1 MEEQKR
7 MVAELDE
14 AFSSLSKAISNTERN
29 YNNSQDIFISCLEK
43 IFTENKSYWIEGKL
57 KEIGITQTGTT
68 PKTSEKVNY
77 GNYIPFIKPAD
88 VDFSGIGD
96 IRYENEGL
104 SEIGLK
110 KGRKMESGSIL
121 MVCIGATIG
130 KVGFATQPVSS
141 NQQINALTVKKEHY
155 PKFFYYAMTSNDFQN
170 KVLSE
175 GKGAQATLP
184 IINKTKWENLTL
196 YYPSDYNEQ
205 KKIVETLDKLLEET
219 ELLKIKYYSKIEKVE
234 ELKSGILKRAFEN
247 ELIESE

>member
-1 MEEQKR
+1 
-7 MVAELDE
+7 
-14 AFSSLSKAISNTERN
+14 
-29 YNNSQDIFISCLEK
+29 
-43 IFTENKSYWIEGKL
+43 
-57 KEIGITQTGTT
+57 
-68 PKTSEKVNY
+68 
-77 GNYIPFIKPAD
+77 
-88 VDFSGIGD
+88 
-96 IRYENEGL
+96 
-104 SEIGLK
+104 
-110 KGRKMESGSIL
+110 
-121 MVCIGATIG
+121 
-130 KVGFATQPVSS
+130 
-141 NQQINALTVKKEHY
+141 
-155 PKFFYYAMTSNDFQN
+155 MTSNDFQN